1 MNVNKVPKAL
11 AVCTLQDHR
20 NNRRC
25 NGMMRALTEEPTM
38 NTRQPGRPISPMI
51 LIAIGLLGLLLTGSD
66 PYPAARAQDDG
77 YEEEVLKGK
86 DLLRRRQY
94 EEALKSFKRANE
106 MRDKKSG
113 ECFNL
118 MAEAYFGL
126 GAYKNVIES
135 ADKAIEFGGD
145 DKRLIM
151 NAYNNKGLGLQAS
164 AEKKDQKKLQAAEA
178 AFRQALTM
186 EGASPSIR
194 YNLGV
199 TLLQLNRD
207 AEGIS
212 EINGYIKAAPNGASV
227 EMARKIA
234 ENPRRARENYAP
246 DFSFTSL
253 QGEYI
258 SLDDLRGKVVVLD
271 FWGTWCRP
279 CVDSVP
285 ALRSMHKKYSKEP
298 SFMLIGISSDG
309 DENEWR
315 EFTEKNKMV
324 WPQYRD
330 RDRKIHRAFGIRVFP
345 TYIVIDHEGIVRYVS
360 TGASWE
366 RSVDL
371 HAAIQ
376 KHVKIVAKSVE
387 AQ

>member
-1 MNVNKVPKAL
+1 MTRP
-11 AVCTLQDHR
+11 TS
-20 NNRRC
+20 
-25 NGMMRALTEEPTM
+25 LT
-38 NTRQPGRPISPMI
+38 I
-51 LIAIGLLGLLLTGSD
+51 LIAVGLLGLLLLDTDHSRT
-66 PYPAARAQDDG
+66 ARAQDDDT

-106 MRDKKSG
+106 LRGKKSA

-118 MAEAYFGL
+118 MTEAYLGL
-126 GAYKNVIES
+126 EAYKNVIES
-135 ADKAIEFGGD
+135 ADKVIEFAGD
-145 DKRLIM
+145 DKELAAK
-151 NAYNNKGLGLQAS
+151 AYNNKGIGLQAS

-186 EGASPSIR
+186 ENPSPVIH

-207 AEGIS
+207 AEGIA
-212 EINGYIKAAPNGASV
+212 EINQYIKAQPKGALV
-227 EMARKIA
+227 DTARKMA

-285 ALRSMHKKYSKEP
+285 SLRSMHKKYSKEP
-298 SFMLIGISSDG
+298 SFVLLGISSDG
-309 DENEWR
+309 DEATWK

-330 RDRKIHRAFGIRVFP
+330 RDRRIQRAFGIRVFP
-345 TYIVIDHEGIVRYVS
+345 TYIVIDHEGIVRFQT

-371 HAAIQ
+371 HSAIQ
-376 KHVKIVAKSVE
+376 KHVKLVAKSVE

>member
-1 MNVNKVPKAL
+1 MSL
-11 AVCTLQDHR
+11 
-20 NNRRC
+20 
-25 NGMMRALTEEPTM
+25 
-38 NTRQPGRPISPMI
+38 I
-51 LIAIGLLGLLLTGSD
+51 LLLFIAIFGVLLLDTSRSNV
-66 PYPAARAQDDG
+66 AAAKDDDA
-77 YEEEVLKGK
+77 YEEELVKGK

-94 EEALKSFKRANE
+94 EDALKTFKRANE
-106 MRDKKSG
+106 MRGKKSA
-113 ECFNL
+113 ECFDL
-118 MAEAYFGL
+118 MSEAYLGL
-126 GAYKNVIES
+126 GAHKNAIES
-135 ADKAIEFGGD
+135 AEKAIEFAGD
-145 DKRLIM
+145 EKQLIM
-151 NAYNNKGLGLQAS
+151 KAYNNKGLALLAS

-186 EGASPSIR
+186 EGAGPIIR

-207 AEGIS
+207 AEGIA
-212 EINGYIKAAPNGASV
+212 EINQYIKAQPNGPFV
-227 EMARKIA
+227 ESARRYA

-246 DFSFTSL
+246 DFSFTSS

-285 ALRSMHKKYSKEP
+285 SLRSMHKKYSKEP
-298 SFMLIGISSDG
+298 SFVLIGISSDS
-309 DENEWR
+309 DEEVWK

-330 RDRKIHRAFGIRVFP
+330 RDRRIHRAFGVRAFP
-345 TYIVIDHEGIVRYVS
+345 TYIVIDHEGIVRFASV
-360 TGASWE
+360 GASWE

-371 HAAIQ
+371 HEAIQ
-376 KHVKIVAKSVE
+376 KQVKIVAKSVE
-387 AQ
+387 AN